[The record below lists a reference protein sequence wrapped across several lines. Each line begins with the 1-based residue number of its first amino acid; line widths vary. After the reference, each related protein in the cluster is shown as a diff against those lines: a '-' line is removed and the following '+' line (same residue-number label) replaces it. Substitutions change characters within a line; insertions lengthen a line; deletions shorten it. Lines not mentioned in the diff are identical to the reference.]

1 MTIAEEIN
9 ANFDKLTPSERKL
22 ANTLLANYPMAGLE
36 TITDLAVAA
45 GVSTPTVMRT
55 AKKLGFSGYSDM
67 QNTLREELKSTF
79 AEPVSTYKQWAGNV
93 PADHIL
99 NLFTEAIITNIRQ
112 SLKQLNQIAF
122 DEIVQLLAD
131 ENISIHL
138 VGGKITR
145 VFAEYLYT
153 HLQVIR
159 KNVYMLPATPALWS
173 HHLLNVSSGDVL
185 ITFDVRRYDPDLL
198 ELSKLAFNRGVTNLL
213 FTDQW
218 LSPIEKYS
226 RHYIK
231 SHIEAPSAWD
241 SGVVIL
247 FFVESIIAAIEQT
260 TRHVSSSRIKELEKI
275 YDLSDRSRRK

>member
-9 ANFDKLTPSERKL
+9 ANFDKFTPSERKL
-22 ANTLLANYPMAGLE
+22 ANTLLANYPMAGME
-36 TITDLAVAA
+36 TITDLAATA

-55 AKKLGFSGYSDM
+55 AKKLGFNGFSDM
-67 QNTLREELKSTF
+67 QNTLREELKFTLSDPTWKR
-79 AEPVSTYKQWAGNV
+79 EHWANNV

-99 NLFTEAIITNIRQ
+99 NLFTEAVSSNLRL
-112 SLKQLNQIAF
+112 SLKQLNQNVF
-122 DEIVQLLAD
+122 DDIVQLLAD
-131 ENISIHL
+131 ENKTIHL

-159 KNVYMLPATPALWS
+159 KNVYMLPTAPALWS
-173 HHLLNVSSGDVL
+173 HHLLNVSAGDIL
-185 ITFDVRRYDPDLL
+185 ITFDVRRYDTDLQ
-198 ELSKLAFNRGVTNLL
+198 ELAKLAFSRGVINIL

-218 LSPIEKYS
+218 LSPIERYS

-231 SHIEAPSAWD
+231 SQIEAPSAWD

-275 YDLSDRSRRK
+275 YDFSDRSKRK